1 MRTQTNKRKTNM
13 KKIYTLAALMMLT
26 VPAYATDDNT
36 LQDENIPSTETSVS
50 SDQTGEDATATTET
64 STEPAKTGIFN
75 QPEAKFPHGLQFGVG
90 ISATSGLNGFVGY
103 ANKNLDSFWLKR
115 LGVRLDF
122 AGTAPVKSLINSG
135 IDSIMGDGIDF
146 GDGMAITDAGIG
158 AQHFAALIDIYP
170 FGNTW
175 FLGGLRI
182 SGGYYWGDLELSAH
196 LSGEIS
202 DMPGEGFSFS
212 LDGKDYRYT
221 GNQIYASANMNWNTS
236 GPYLGAGFDLGL
248 FAGLKIYLD
257 AGVVFTSR
265 AAQLGLDIPLDNLQV
280 YEGGNWKPVKNSP
293 VSEDQLDQAQ
303 RTALAEAQN
312 ELDKLTF
319 YPIIKLGFMYRF

>member
-1 MRTQTNKRKTNM
+1 M

-64 STEPAKTGIFN
+64 STEPAKTGIFD

-293 VSEDQLDQAQ
+293 VFEDQLDQAQ